1 MGFQYLAPVI
11 IGVKKFEYQV
21 IIINCDYK
29 IYRDIMNKFR
39 IVFLILIGLLL
50 SVQVQAGGKAWVL
63 EIKGAIGPATSD
75 YLKRGLEKA
84 RNEGVSLIVLKMD
97 TPGGLDLAM
106 REMIQAIIAS
116 PIPVV
121 TYVAP
126 SGARAASAG
135 TYILYASHVAAMAPG
150 TNLGAATPVQIGG
163 FGFPS
168 DESSDSKK
176 DDKETVQ
183 DKIAKSTGDTMTH
196 KMVNDAEAYLRSL
209 AQMHERNQEWAAEAV
224 RESASLSAVDALEK
238 GVIDLIADDIA
249 QLLKSINLRAVKV
262 LGQEHRL
269 ETKDLSL
276 QTYQPDWRNRLLS
289 VITNP
294 NVAYILMLLGIYGLF
309 FELYN
314 PGSVLPGVIGGI
326 SLLLALF
333 AFQVLPVNYAGIA
346 LILLGIAFMV
356 GEAFAPSFGA
366 LGMGGLFAFVI
377 GSVILIDTDTP
388 DYMISRPLIGGI
400 SLISLFFFIW
410 VIGALMKIRSRPII
424 SGREEML
431 GSVGKCLSNDAEQ
444 LQVYVHSETWNAQA
458 STPIALEQR
467 VKVVAIDGL
476 TLKVEPVNVN

>member
-1 MGFQYLAPVI
+1 
-11 IGVKKFEYQV
+11 
-21 IIINCDYK
+21 
-29 IYRDIMNKFR
+29 MNKFR
-39 IVFLILIGLLL
+39 IVFLILIGLSLL
-50 SVQVQAGGKAWVL
+50 LPVQVQAGGKAWIL

-75 YLKRGLEKA
+75 YLKRGLENA
-84 RNEGVSLIVLKMD
+84 RDEGVSLIVLKMD

-163 FGFPS
+163 FEFPTDEFS
-168 DESSDSKK
+168 DK
-176 DDKETVQ
+176 DDKENVQ

-196 KMVNDAEAYLRSL
+196 KMINDAEAYLRSL
-209 AQMHERNQEWAAEAV
+209 AQMHGRNQEWAAEAV

-238 GVIDLIADDIA
+238 GVIDLIADDIP
-249 QLLKSINLRAVKV
+249 QLLKRLNLRSVKV
-262 LGQEHRL
+262 LGQERRL
-269 ETKDLSL
+269 ETKGLTL
-276 QTYQPDWRNRLLS
+276 QVYQPDWRNRLLS

-356 GEAFAPSFGA
+356 GEAYAPSFGA

-410 VIGALMKIRSRPII
+410 VIHALLKIRSRPIV

-431 GSVGKCLSNDAEQ
+431 GAVGKCLNNDGKQ
-444 LQVYVHSETWNAQA
+444 LQVYVHSETWNAEA
-458 STPIALEQR
+458 SAPIALEQR
-467 VKVVAIDGL
+467 VKVVGIDGL

>member
-1 MGFQYLAPVI
+1 
-11 IGVKKFEYQV
+11 
-21 IIINCDYK
+21 
-29 IYRDIMNKFR
+29 MNKFR
-39 IVFLILIGLLL
+39 IVFLILIGLSLL
-50 SVQVQAGGKAWVL
+50 LPVQVQAGGKAWIL

-75 YLKRGLEKA
+75 YLKRGLENA
-84 RNEGVSLIVLKMD
+84 RDEGVSLIVLKMD

-163 FGFPS
+163 FEFPTDEFS
-168 DESSDSKK
+168 DK
-176 DDKETVQ
+176 DDKENVQ

-196 KMVNDAEAYLRSL
+196 KMINDAEAYLRSL
-209 AQMHERNQEWAAEAV
+209 AQMHGRNQEWAAEAV

-238 GVIDLIADDIA
+238 GVIDLIADDIP
-249 QLLKSINLRAVKV
+249 QLLKKIHLRSVKV
-262 LGQEHRL
+262 LGQERRL
-269 ETKDLSL
+269 ETKGLTL
-276 QTYQPDWRNRLLS
+276 QVYQPDWRNRLLS

-356 GEAFAPSFGA
+356 GEAYAPSFGA

-377 GSVILIDTDTP
+377 GSIILIDTDTP

-410 VIGALMKIRSRPII
+410 VIHALLKIRSRPIV

-431 GSVGKCLSNDAEQ
+431 GAVGKCLNNDGEQ
-444 LQVYVHSETWNAQA
+444 LQVYVHSETWNAEA
-458 STPIALEQR
+458 SAPIALEQR
-467 VKVVAIDGL
+467 VKVVGIKGL
-476 TLKVEPVNVN
+476 TLKVEPNSPNP

>member
-1 MGFQYLAPVI
+1 
-11 IGVKKFEYQV
+11 
-21 IIINCDYK
+21 
-29 IYRDIMNKFR
+29 MNKFR
-39 IVFLILIGLLL
+39 IVFLILIGLSLL
-50 SVQVQAGGKAWVL
+50 LPVQVQAGGKAWIL

-75 YLKRGLEKA
+75 YLKRGLENA
-84 RNEGVSLIVLKMD
+84 RDEGVSLIVLKMD

-163 FGFPS
+163 FEFPTDEFS
-168 DESSDSKK
+168 DK
-176 DDKETVQ
+176 DDKENVQ

-196 KMVNDAEAYLRSL
+196 KMINDAEAYLRSL
-209 AQMHERNQEWAAEAV
+209 AQMHGRNQEWAAEAV

-238 GVIDLIADDIA
+238 GVIDLIADDIP
-249 QLLKSINLRAVKV
+249 QLLKRLNLRSVKV
-262 LGQEHRL
+262 LGQERRL
-269 ETKDLSL
+269 ETKGLTL
-276 QTYQPDWRNRLLS
+276 QVYQPDWRNRLLS

-356 GEAFAPSFGA
+356 GEAYAPSFGA

-377 GSVILIDTDTP
+377 GSIILIDTDTP

-410 VIGALMKIRSRPII
+410 VIHALLKIRSRPIV

-431 GSVGKCLSNDAEQ
+431 GAVGKCLNNDGEQ
-444 LQVYVHSETWNAQA
+444 LQVYVHSETWNAEA
-458 STPIALEQR
+458 SAPIALEQR
-467 VKVVAIDGL
+467 VKVVGIKGL
-476 TLKVEPVNVN
+476 TLKVEPNSPNP

>member
-1 MGFQYLAPVI
+1 
-11 IGVKKFEYQV
+11 
-21 IIINCDYK
+21 
-29 IYRDIMNKFR
+29 MNKFR
-39 IVFLILIGLLL
+39 IVFLILIGLSLL
-50 SVQVQAGGKAWVL
+50 LPVQVQAGGKAWIL

-75 YLKRGLEKA
+75 YLKRGLENA
-84 RNEGVSLIVLKMD
+84 RDEGVSLIVLKMD

-163 FGFPS
+163 FEFPTDEFS
-168 DESSDSKK
+168 DK
-176 DDKETVQ
+176 DDKENVQ

-196 KMVNDAEAYLRSL
+196 KMINDAEAYLRSL
-209 AQMHERNQEWAAEAV
+209 AQMHGRNQEWAAEAV

-238 GVIDLIADDIA
+238 GVIDLIADDIP
-249 QLLKSINLRAVKV
+249 QLLKRLNLRSVKV
-262 LGQEHRL
+262 LGQERRL
-269 ETKDLSL
+269 ETKGLTL
-276 QTYQPDWRNRLLS
+276 QVYQPDWRNRLLS

-410 VIGALMKIRSRPII
+410 VIHALLKIRSRPIV

-431 GSVGKCLSNDAEQ
+431 GAVGKCLNNDGEQ
-444 LQVYVHSETWNAQA
+444 LQVYVHSETWNAEA
-458 STPIALEQR
+458 SAPIALEQR
-467 VKVVAIDGL
+467 VKVVGIDGL
-476 TLKVEPVNVN
+476 TLKVEPNSPNP